1 MNFQNCNARKSNN
14 FRFRYPS
21 LSTKNVSLNINN
33 SLDNNTPSSYQV
45 YEQKLKNFLEGIKS
59 NKIKYNSLK
68 ILFEYEDNFKLVC
81 DIYQKY
87 IKSKLELEV
96 LNFYL
101 KSLANFISL
110 IHSDEPM
117 SQLDRTLNTVNR
129 YLRLKMY
136 YKNNILFRIG
146 DIGTKYYILL
156 SGKAYNLVPRK
167 YTKTMTFDQYRNH
180 LKILYIFGEDYLLEK
195 TLHSNI
201 QSCDIAFSE
210 IESEDN
216 KILRNMYHNSYTCNF
231 NKYLKI
237 INGDEHVM
245 IENYDMV
252 NSSDDDSIDDK
263 DDENNENSNSNENK
277 DDNNN
282 KNEDKANKDN
292 NKKEENK
299 ENENKESNKTIKSP
313 SNSDKNKKKPKKGKY
328 HKILKYFNKNFRIK
342 KRERDSN
349 NSSYGQL
356 DLITES
362 MDKDEHQSL
371 NSENDNL
378 FIIKKNLKN
387 KLKGRNY
394 KIINDFGDNNLEEIN
409 SFNIGI
415 PKELLTKDKIHSS
428 KFKYDGGEL
437 PTFFSREKSSQ
448 MLYEINKKEEE
459 EIKKEDN
466 NKNNNK
472 YLFDDNRNNK
482 RYSHVLNI
490 KRNLNIIGYENVAT
504 ITSGMSFGEISLLNE
519 NHKRPST
526 IFIEEDSQIGRLNLG
541 EYNSTIRAVRAKIR
555 TDSIN
560 FLLSTKLF
568 GDISYSYFLNKYW
581 IYFQCKKI
589 QKGDFL
595 FKIGEEC
602 ETVYIIYSGEI
613 KLSSYIDKDNINE
626 LIKGIKHDKTKKI
639 SYYINK
645 IQNNNM
651 KSINNNS
658 IFERKQKFCLMIG
671 KKGDILGLND
681 IINYQN
687 NKYICEAEVTSDN
700 LSFYEINKNIIF
712 NQFANS
718 INNNS
723 TKSTLNIEN
732 FNNIIKIKQ
741 EFMIDKLNNIKNTI
755 EQRYKF
761 LKLDEE
767 KMISENNKMKKIN
780 NIDYKKN
787 FQLNKNKKSLS
798 LNSFNIDN
806 EKQIKI
812 INFYHKE
819 KQTISTSFL
828 KNEKIKESLNNL
840 IQSNQPL
847 NKRKFSENINS
858 NKTNKV
864 LTLNK
869 TSANNR
875 LNIYNNINF
884 NKTTDNSSMANNKIN
899 FKIKKKNHKNN
910 IIINSNLTLDM
921 SNIIKKSK
929 ISKIDN
935 NINNLNHNNS
945 INNTN
950 ENENNINVIKPSNF
964 NLCKPYEFPNI
975 HEEKNNAGNWDSLRK
990 NKILKFLF
998 LNESNNERLKSFK
1011 YYKIKKTSF
1020 KDNYFINT
1028 LKSNTLKSNKIIESD
1043 NIENNNYFKKKD
1055 KYNVTNSILWEK
1067 KNFNFKTEKNLL
1079 QPLKLSIKS
1088 GKNNYK
1094 SIKIKSKEGINKI
1107 INKKYSPINKKS
1119 IIINNNSSIK
1129 KNIKMNQSNENSG
1142 NESPYTNKSKK
1153 NSLLKNFYFS
1163 LNKKENKKINT
1174 MKIINNLFPYIERSK
1189 FK

>member
-33 SLDNNTPSSYQV
+33 SLDNNTPSSYRV

-787 FQLNKNKKSLS
+787 FQLNKLKKSLS

-819 KQTISTSFL
+819 KQTISTRFL

-1067 KNFNFKTEKNLL
+1067 KNFDFKTEKNLL

>member
-33 SLDNNTPSSYQV
+33 SLDNNSPSSYQV

-869 TSANNR
+869 TSANNC

-935 NINNLNHNNS
+935 NVNNLNHNNS

-1055 KYNVTNSILWEK
+1055 KYNITNSVLWEK
-1067 KNFNFKTEKNLL
+1067 TNFNFKTEKNLL

-1088 GKNNYK
+1088 GKSNYK

-1163 LNKKENKKINT
+1163 LNKKENKKTNT

-1189 FK
+1189 LK

>member
-342 KRERDSN
+342 NRERNSN
-349 NSSYGQL
+349 NSVYGQL

-755 EQRYKF
+755 EQRYKY

-847 NKRKFSENINS
+847 NKRKFSENINC

-884 NKTTDNSSMANNKIN
+884 NKTNDNSSMANNKIN
-899 FKIKKKNHKNN
+899 FKIKKNNHKNN

-935 NINNLNHNNS
+935 NVNNLNHNNS

-1043 NIENNNYFKKKD
+1043 NIENNNCFKKKD
-1055 KYNVTNSILWEK
+1055 KYNITNSVLWEK

-1119 IIINNNSSIK
+1119 IIISNNSSIK

-1163 LNKKENKKINT
+1163 LNKKENKKTNT
-1174 MKIINNLFPYIERSK
+1174 MKIINNLFPYIERPK
-1189 FK
+1189 LK

>member
-33 SLDNNTPSSYQV
+33 SLDNNTPSSYRV

-409 SFNIGI
+409 SFNVGI
-415 PKELLTKDKIHSS
+415 PEELLTKDKIHSS

-869 TSANNR
+869 TSVNNR

-899 FKIKKKNHKNN
+899 FKIKKK
-910 IIINSNLTLDM
+910 
-921 SNIIKKSK
+921 IIK
-929 ISKIDN
+929 
-935 NINNLNHNNS
+935 
-945 INNTN
+945 
-950 ENENNINVIKPSNF
+950 
-964 NLCKPYEFPNI
+964 
-975 HEEKNNAGNWDSLRK
+975 
-990 NKILKFLF
+990 
-998 LNESNNERLKSFK
+998 
-1011 YYKIKKTSF
+1011 
-1020 KDNYFINT
+1020 
-1028 LKSNTLKSNKIIESD
+1028 II
-1043 NIENNNYFKKKD
+1043 
-1055 KYNVTNSILWEK
+1055 
-1067 KNFNFKTEKNLL
+1067 
-1079 QPLKLSIKS
+1079 
-1088 GKNNYK
+1088 
-1094 SIKIKSKEGINKI
+1094 
-1107 INKKYSPINKKS
+1107 
-1119 IIINNNSSIK
+1119 
-1129 KNIKMNQSNENSG
+1129 
-1142 NESPYTNKSKK
+1142 
-1153 NSLLKNFYFS
+1153 SLLTQ
-1163 LNKKENKKINT
+1163 I
-1174 MKIINNLFPYIERSK
+1174 
-1189 FK
+1189 

>member
-1 MNFQNCNARKSNN
+1 MNFQNYNARKSNN
-14 FRFRYPS
+14 FKFRYPS
-21 LSTKNVSLNINN
+21 LSTKNVTLNINN

-45 YEQKLKNFLEGIKS
+45 YEQKLKNFLEGIKT

-129 YLRLKMY
+129 YLRVKIY

-201 QSCDIAFSE
+201 QSCDIAFSD

-216 KILRNMYHNSYTCNF
+216 KILRNMYNNSYTCNF

-245 IENYDMV
+245 IENYDMA

-263 DDENNENSNSNENK
+263 DNENNENSNSNGNK
-277 DDNNN
+277 DDNN
-282 KNEDKANKDN
+282 NEDKANKDN

-299 ENENKESNKTIKSP
+299 ENENEESNKTIKSL
-313 SNSDKNKKKPKKGKY
+313 SNSDKNKEKPKKGKY
-328 HKILKYFNKNFRIK
+328 HRILKYFNKNFRIK
-342 KRERDSN
+342 KRERNS
-349 NSSYGQL
+349 NSSAYGQL
-356 DLITES
+356 DLINES
-362 MDKDEHQSL
+362 IDKDENQSL

-387 KLKGRNY
+387 KLKGRNS

-428 KFKYDGGEL
+428 KYKYDGGEL
-437 PTFFSREKSSQ
+437 PTFFSREKSNQ
-448 MLYEINKKEEE
+448 ILYEINKKEEEE

-472 YLFDDNRNNK
+472 NIFDDNRNNI
-482 RYSHVLNI
+482 RYHVLNI
-490 KRNLNIIGYENVAT
+490 KRIFNIIGYENVAT
-504 ITSGMSFGEISLLNE
+504 IISGMSFGEISLLNE

-613 KLSSYIDKDNINE
+613 KLSSYVDKDNINE

-645 IQNNNM
+645 TQNNNM
-651 KSINNNS
+651 KNITNNS

-681 IINYQN
+681 IINYRN

-723 TKSTLNIEN
+723 TNSTLNIEN
-732 FNNIIKIKQ
+732 FHNIIKIKQ
-741 EFMIDKLNNIKNTI
+741 EFMINKLNNIKTTI
-755 EQRYKF
+755 EQRYKY

-780 NIDYKKN
+780 NLDNRKN
-787 FQLNKNKKSLS
+787 FKLNKNKKSLS

-806 EKQIKI
+806 EKQNKF
-812 INFYHKE
+812 INFHHKE

-828 KNEKIKESLNNL
+828 KNEKIKESLYNL

-847 NKRKFSENINS
+847 NKRKFSENINYT
-858 NKTNKV
+858 KTNKV

-869 TSANNR
+869 TSTNNS
-875 LNIYNNINF
+875 LNINNNINF
-884 NKTTDNSSMANNKIN
+884 NKTTDNSPMANNKIN
-899 FKIKKKNHKNN
+899 FKIKKNINHKNN

-950 ENENNINVIKPSNF
+950 ENESNINVIKSSNF

-975 HEEKNNAGNWDSLRK
+975 HKEKNNAGNWDSFRK

-998 LNESNNERLKSFK
+998 FNESNNERLKLFK

-1043 NIENNNYFKKKD
+1043 NIENNNFYIKKD
-1055 KYNVTNSILWEK
+1055 KYHITKSIHSEK
-1067 KNFNFKTEKNLL
+1067 KNLNFKTEKNLL
-1079 QPLKLSIKS
+1079 QPLKLSIKT
-1088 GKNNYK
+1088 GKNNYN
-1094 SIKIKSKEGINKI
+1094 SIKIKSKEGINNT
-1107 INKKYSPINKKS
+1107 INKKYSPINKRF
-1119 IIINNNSSIK
+1119 IINNNSLIN
-1129 KNIKMNQSNENSG
+1129 KNIKMNQSNEKTG
-1142 NESPYTNKSKK
+1142 NESPYINKYKK
-1153 NSLLKNFYFS
+1153 NSLLKNFYFT
-1163 LNKKENKKINT
+1163 LNKKDNKTTNT
-1174 MKIINNLFPYIERSK
+1174 MKITNNLLPYIERSK
-1189 FK
+1189 LK

>member
-33 SLDNNTPSSYQV
+33 SLDNNSPSSYQV

-282 KNEDKANKDN
+282 KNEDNSNKDN

-847 NKRKFSENINS
+847 NKRKFSENINC

-1163 LNKKENKKINT
+1163 LNKKENKKINK

-1189 FK
+1189 LK